1 MKYLDLRELL
11 SCSDYNKKYA
21 RAKAT
26 SACINCE
33 KPAKDFR
40 DVSSEL
46 EYKISALCQ
55 SCQDKLLKKK

>member
-1 MKYLDLRELL
+1 MKYRELGELL
-11 SCSDYNKKYA
+11 SCSDYRQKYA
-21 RAKAT
+21 KAKST
-26 SACINCE
+26 STCINCE

-55 SCQDKLLKKK
+55 SCQDILLQNK